1 MTVKPGDIVCET
13 QDEALREALTKGEVN
28 IYPPDK
34 GQPLTRAWYELRL
47 WALDQHEANALYELE
62 ENDFWN
68 DICAMMEEGIPSPI
82 EPDTSRAKLMRIE
95 WKIRHG
101 RELDS
106 DELLFVADGISRHL
120 ADSKASPWDLGG
132 GKRGR
137 PESPSHPVR
146 YWRDVATVHFY
157 RLLLPAFDGRKPVSL
172 EALALMLGKGDRKT
186 LTPLAKVGRP
196 MVVFGFRK
204 NPYDVRMKELVRK
217 EELKGVVYLHGHL
230 VRE

>member
-1 MTVKPGDIVCET
+1 M
-13 QDEALREALTKGEVN
+13 TKGE
-28 IYPPDK
+28 
-34 GQPLTRAWYELRL
+34 YEVRL
-47 WALDQHEANALYELE
+47 EALDRLEAEALGELE

-68 DICAMMEEGIPSPI
+68 DIYAMMEEGIPSPI
-82 EPDTSRAKLMRIE
+82 EPDTNRAKLMRIE

-101 RELDS
+101 RELGS

-120 ADSKASPWDLGG
+120 ADSKASSWDLGG

-137 PESPSHPVR
+137 PDSPSHPVR

-186 LTPLAKVGRP
+186 LTPLAKVERP
-196 MVVFGFRK
+196 GWVFGFRE

-217 EELKGVVYLHGHL
+217 EKLEGVVYLHGHL